1 MRIRKNQ
8 GNELRRF
15 IIISLLLT
23 IDAIAQTPIA
33 IIDFEGKEISQ
44 SEASALTD
52 RLRNEL
58 INNGHY
64 KVVERDMMEEI
75 LQEQG
80 FQQSGCTSNE
90 CIVEVGRLIGVEKIV
105 GGSIS
110 KVGNLYSVSARIV
123 SVETGEVLKPV
134 SYDHGGK
141 LSDLLKTGMKDVA
154 LELVGQ
160 KRVKVP
166 SVAIIP
172 LNNKGEKVDDFYAWG
187 ISADLISDVS

>member
-23 IDAIAQTPIA
+23 IVVIAQTPIA

-75 LQEQG
+75 LQ
-80 FQQSGCTSNE
+80 
-90 CIVEVGRLIGVEKIV
+90 
-105 GGSIS
+105 
-110 KVGNLYSVSARIV
+110 
-123 SVETGEVLKPV
+123 
-134 SYDHGGK
+134 
-141 LSDLLKTGMKDVA
+141 
-154 LELVGQ
+154 
-160 KRVKVP
+160 
-166 SVAIIP
+166 
-172 LNNKGEKVDDFYAWG
+172 
-187 ISADLISDVS
+187 